1 MLQSDWPICFK
12 SIDLHQCVRQWSWA
26 ERIILFH
33 FMLILWLKKK
43 KKKIDS
49 GLQTHKAVPLSP
61 QQFDYCG
68 DKYCCG

>member
-1 MLQSDWPICFK
+1 MGRK
-12 SIDLHQCVRQWSWA
+12 N
-26 ERIILFH
+26 H
-33 FMLILWLKKK
+33 FISFYVDIVVKK

>member
-26 ERIILFH
+26 ERIILFDVD
-33 FMLILWLKKK
+33 IVVKK

-49 GLQTHKAVPLSP
+49 RLQTHKAVSLSP
-61 QQFDYCG
+61 QQFDYCD
-68 DKYCCG
+68 DKYCGG

>member
-12 SIDLHQCVRQWSWA
+12 SIDLHQCVRQWSRA
-26 ERIILFH
+26 ERIILFDVD
-33 FMLILWLKKK
+33 IVVKRKKQ
-43 KKKIDS
+43 KKIDS

-61 QQFDYCG
+61 QQFDYCD

>member
-26 ERIILFH
+26 EKIILFDVD
-33 FMLILWLKKK
+33 IVVK

-61 QQFDYCG
+61 QQFDYCD

>member
-26 ERIILFH
+26 ERIILFDVD
-33 FMLILWLKKK
+33 IVVKK

-49 GLQTHKAVPLSP
+49 RLQTHKAVSLSP